1 MTGFDIATQTL
12 FSPLGLIAIVAGTA
26 VGIFVGAIPGLT
38 GTMLLAL
45 ALPMTYGMDSR
56 LALTLLVAMYVGAIS
71 GGMVTAT
78 LLRMPGTPASIVTTL
93 DGYPMA
99 QQGKAGRALSLGIMG
114 SVMGGVISWV
124 FLSTL
129 AGPVA
134 SVATLL
140 GPFEYFS
147 LVMVALVLISTIGD
161 GSRWRALFA
170 GGLGILFSMPGVASA
185 TGQPRMIFGI
195 EALNNGFDLLPVL
208 IGMFAVNQ
216 VFQEIFKSGVGAP
229 AVALDQERILPTWSD
244 LKKHAANMGRSA
256 MIGTS
261 IGLLPGIGANIGAVT
276 AYSAAKGVSKN
287 PERFGKGEEAGVV
300 AAETA
305 NNATIGGALIPLIAL
320 GLPGSVVEVVLL
332 GALVVHGLQPG
343 PRLMH
348 DNPDVV
354 WTITGTV
361 LLANLIM
368 GVLMLTMI
376 RRIARAAQMPKHL
389 LLPVVLAFCVVGAFS
404 LSNRFFD
411 VWVMLGFGA
420 FGLLLERK
428 KFPLAPFVIG
438 FVLGPLA
445 EENLTMG
452 LMGSQGSFQPL
463 LTRPLSLLFLGV
475 AMLVVILPSLRR
487 KKTDQ
492 TQAKGSA

>member
-1 MTGFDIATQTL
+1 MEGFELALQTL
-12 FSPLGLIAIVAGTA
+12 ISPAGLIAILAGTA
-26 VGIFVGAIPGLT
+26 LGIFVGAIPGLT

-56 LALTLLVAMYVGAIS
+56 LALALLVAMYVGAIS

-99 QQGKAGRALSLGIMG
+99 QQGKAARALSLGIMG
-114 SVMGGVISWV
+114 SMVGGIISWV
-124 FLSTL
+124 FLTTL

-134 SVATLL
+134 NVATLL

-170 GGLGILFSMPGVASA
+170 GGLGILFSMPGIASA
-185 TGQPRMIFGI
+185 TGQPRFTFGI
-195 EALNNGFDLLPVL
+195 EALNSGFDLLPVL

-216 VFQEIFKSGVGAP
+216 VFQEIFKSGTGSA
-229 AVALDQERILPTWSD
+229 AVTLDRQRILPSWTD
-244 LKKHAANMGRSA
+244 VKKHAANMGRSA

-276 AYSAAKGVSKN
+276 AYSATKGLSPN

-300 AAETA
+300 SAETA
-305 NNATIGGALIPLIAL
+305 NNATIGGALIPLVAL

-361 LLANLIM
+361 LLANLVM

-376 RRIARAAQMPKHL
+376 RRIAQAVRIPKHL
-389 LLPVVLAFCVVGAFS
+389 LLPAVLAFCVVGAFS
-404 LSNRFFD
+404 LSNRMFD
-411 VWVMLGFGA
+411 VWVMLAFGA

-428 KFPLAPFVIG
+428 GFPLAPFVIG

-463 LTRPLSLLFLGV
+463 LTRPLSLLFLGIAV
-475 AMLVVILPSLRR
+475 LVVALPSLRR
-487 KKTDQ
+487 KTSHPVES
-492 TQAKGSA
+492 KGGS

>member
-1 MTGFDIATQTL
+1 MEGFDLALQTL
-12 FSPLGLIAIVAGTA
+12 ISPVGLIAILAGTA
-26 VGIFVGAIPGLT
+26 LGIFVGAIPGLT

-56 LALTLLVAMYVGAIS
+56 LALALLVAMYVGAIS

-99 QQGKAGRALSLGIMG
+99 QQGKAARALSLGIMG
-114 SVMGGVISWV
+114 SMVGGIISWV
-124 FLSTL
+124 FLTTL

-147 LVMVALVLISTIGD
+147 LVMVALVLISTISD

-170 GGLGILFSMPGVASA
+170 GGLGILFSMPGIASA
-185 TGQPRMIFGI
+185 TGQPRFTFGI
-195 EALNNGFDLLPVL
+195 EALNTGFDLLPVL

-216 VFQEIFKSGVGAP
+216 VFQEIFKTQNGAT
-229 AVALDQERILPTWSD
+229 AVTLDRQRILPSWGD
-244 LKKHAANMGRSA
+244 LKTHAANLGRSA
-256 MIGTS
+256 MIGTG

-276 AYSAAKGVSKN
+276 AYSATKGLSRH
-287 PERFGKGEEAGVV
+287 PERFGQGEEAGVV
-300 AAETA
+300 SAETA

-361 LLANLIM
+361 LLANLMM

-376 RRIARAAQMPKHL
+376 RCIAQAVKIPKHL

-404 LSNRFFD
+404 LSNRMFD

-420 FGLLLERK
+420 FGLLFERQG
-428 KFPLAPFVIG
+428 FPLAPFVIG

-463 LTRPLSLLFLGV
+463 LTRPLSVLFLGI
-475 AMLVVILPSLRR
+475 AAAVVLLPALRR
-487 KKTDQ
+487 KAAPSSET
-492 TQAKGSA
+492 KGAT